1 MITLLYAGFCALLVV
16 FLAVRVAQWRFRH
29 KIGLGD
35 GGDREL
41 LKRVRAHANAVENMP
56 LALILLGG
64 MELNGYSNLMIHGF
78 GGVLLVSRM
87 AHAWG
92 LSHSSGTSRGRLFG
106 SLFTWLL
113 LVTMALFAIVGYAMQ
128 FGVAG
133 QQVG

>member
-1 MITLLYAGFCALLVV
+1 MITLMYAGFCALLVV
-16 FLAVRVAQWRFRH
+16 FLAIRVVQWRFRH

-64 MELNGYSNLMIHGF
+64 MELNGYSNAMIHGF
-78 GGVLLVSRM
+78 GSVLLVSRL

-92 LSHSSGTSRGRLFG
+92 LSHSSGTSRGRFLG

-113 LVTMALFAIVGYAMQ
+113 LVAMALFAIVGYAMQ
-128 FGVAG
+128 FGIAG
-133 QQVG
+133 DAG

>member
-1 MITLLYAGFCALLVV
+1 MITLLYAGLCSILVV

-29 KIGLGD
+29 KIGIGD

-41 LKRVRAHANAVENMP
+41 LKRVRAHANAIENMP

-64 MELNGYSNLMIHGF
+64 MELNGYSTGLVHGF
-78 GGVLLVSRM
+78 GAVLLVSRA

-92 LSHSSGTSRGRLFG
+92 LSHSSGTSGGRLMG

-113 LVTMALFAIVGYAMQ
+113 IVAMSLFAIAGYLQQ
-128 FGVAG
+128 FLVR
-133 QQVG
+133 